1 MPADA
6 AIPQPP
12 PWWKRLRAE
21 PPLLWR
27 VALGAALV
35 GVLVLLWFVVTHGPV
50 VERTI
55 SPAKLPSPGEV
66 IGSVDKLGDRHLG
79 DAIFD
84 TLQRVLLGVGL
95 AALVGIALGVLAG
108 ANRGVASAVAP
119 LVIFLRSVPMGALL
133 PLTLLLFGTDEK
145 QKTMFLFLAI
155 VPFVFS
161 DTVKAI
167 SIVPD
172 RYVETAQTLGASPW
186 QIVRK
191 VLVPLALPD
200 IVTSLRFQF
209 GLGLGYVMLAEGV
222 DRPGLGQ
229 LISLSQRQ
237 GPREHVYLLLFLIA
251 VIAFAIDLALRT
263 IQRGAFRW
271 RQDL

>member
-1 MPADA
+1 MVTE
-6 AIPQPP
+6 IPQPP
-12 PWWKRLRAE
+12 PWWKRLRAD
-21 PPLLWR
+21 PPFAIR
-27 VALGAALV
+27 MALGAALIAV
-35 GVLVLLWFVVTHGPV
+35 IFVVWWILTHGPV
-50 VERTI
+50 VERVM

-66 IGSVDKLGDRHLG
+66 VGSIGKLGQRHIG
-79 DAIFD
+79 EAIIE

-95 AALVGIALGVLAG
+95 AAVVGVVLGVAAG
-108 ANRGVASAVAP
+108 ANRGVAATLAP
-119 LVIFLRSVPMGALL
+119 VIIFLRSVPMGALL
-133 PLTLLLFGTDEK
+133 PLTLLLFGTDEE

-161 DTVKAI
+161 DSVKAV
-167 SIVPD
+167 SLVPD

-200 IVTSLRFQF
+200 IITSLRFQV

-229 LISLSQRQ
+229 LISVSQHQ
-237 GPREHVYLLLFLIA
+237 GPREHVYLLLFVIA
-251 VIAFAIDLALRT
+251 LLAFAIDLALRT
-263 IQRGAFRW
+263 IQRGVFMW
-271 RQDL
+271 RRDL